1 MPPLHPDTAER
12 DAAPAPA
19 EPAAAARELPL
30 RAYLRRLVWWCMLP
44 VLLLA
49 AALAVTRVRD
59 AQHRHEAEAQ
69 HLAVEVMEQIDDQ
82 LNLRIAALS
91 LLATSPLLEDPARL
105 EAFHRQAQSFH
116 EIFGNDVILTDLQ
129 GQTLMHS
136 GRPLGGALPMP
147 PRPAGRAAVPTA
159 LTTGKPAVGDVVV
172 GNVNPVPLI
181 AIAVPVHRGGRIAG
195 ALLSTTE
202 TRRMQQALDRAA
214 VPPGW
219 SAVVLDSTQRPIARR
234 PDGAASDAALAQPG
248 SGERHVAASKVAPW
262 TVAVTISP
270 QALWAEV
277 GVAAGWLA
285 LATLA
290 ATATGLLAGS
300 WASRGLSRSV
310 ASLADPSPQSEARPV
325 PMQIAEV
332 AQVRRQLLGLAQE
345 REEAVAAMRRSEA
358 TFRAMFEGL
367 PDALVLSDPQ
377 RRIRLVNAAF
387 TAQFGYAAEEVAGR
401 GSELLYADPQDLAV
415 PGGTHFDAGAAAGTH
430 EMRCRRRD
438 GSEYWSESVVLRV
451 VGDDGSLLGLLGVHR
466 DITARRLAE
475 ENLRKSR
482 AQLTTF
488 IRQAPH
494 CIAMLDREMNY
505 LATSQE
511 WNTIYGRGLD
521 DLVGRNHYQ
530 VNPDIPPEWREAHR
544 RGLAGERLAHD
555 AERWVHEDGREDWLR
570 RTIVPWTDEDGEVG
584 GIIISTEDVSQRVAA
599 ERGLRELGERFATVF
614 RTSPAAIAISR
625 MSDARIVDVNPALEE
640 LLGYTREEFLGRT
653 DQEMQLWADADDRQR
668 VLQALRS
675 QGPVRNVELRYRRKS
690 GDFVDIAFSGAR
702 IDLAGV
708 PHFLGMAT
716 DISLQKEASRALARQ
731 QAELEALVA
740 RRTAELEAANA
751 TLAQRAAAIADLYDR
766 APCGYHSLS
775 ADGTVVE
782 VNATELALLGYAR
795 DEFVGHRVT
804 EFMTADSQPLFQ
816 ARFAQLQQ
824 DGRLR
829 DLEYDFV
836 RKDGSILP
844 VLVSADLL
852 HDAEGRVLGAR
863 ATLVDNSERKARE
876 RQIDAMQG
884 ELARRAADAEAATR
898 AKSAFLANMSHE
910 IRTPMNA
917 IIGLTHLMSRD
928 SADTTQR
935 IRLDKI
941 DDAAKHLLQVI
952 DDILDLSK
960 IEAGKLELEDTEFSL
975 DELMSRAFDLV
986 SARAREK
993 GLELVLADDGVPQRL
1008 RGDPTRLLQ
1017 ALANLLSNA
1026 VKFTAQ
1032 GWVRLACECLADE
1045 AGRVLLRFEVRDTGE
1060 GIAPE
1065 RQGRLFDAFEQADS
1079 STTRRHGG
1087 TGLGLALT
1095 RHIAN
1100 LMGGEVGVDSTPG
1113 AGSRFWFTAWLGPAG
1128 PVPGGAAAP
1137 DLRGLRVLVVDDL
1150 DIARDALSDR
1160 LRGWGM
1166 AVDALDGGEQALARV
1181 MAEHHAGR
1189 AYDQMLIDWRMPAL
1203 DGIEMLH
1210 RLRRLLGTDLPASIL
1225 VTDHDDALLAAQA
1238 RAAHF
1243 AAVLVKPIS
1252 ASALLDSLR
1261 QVLQGQASPPAA
1273 QPAAAVGPETQLR
1286 RAHAGQRVL
1295 LAEDNPIN
1303 QEVATELLRA
1313 VGLTVETASDGAEAV
1328 RMAQEHAYALILM
1341 DMQMPRLDGLAATRQ
1356 IRAHLGDSLPII
1368 AMTANAF
1375 GEDRAACLDAGMN
1388 DHVAKPVDPELLY
1401 RTLLR
1406 WLPEPKRSTPPTLK
1420 ERLARVDGFE
1430 VEQALRN
1437 VGGQLP
1443 ALQRVLERFVASYRE
1458 GMPALLAVDA
1468 DGSFT
1473 PWRAASHSLRGA
1485 SATLGA
1491 TAMLARL
1498 EAFERDLDAAP
1509 DPTALVPAAR
1519 RLNED
1524 LIALAGRLAEALAG

>member
-1 MPPLHPDTAER
+1 MPPLRPETSEHG
-12 DAAPAPA
+12 
-19 EPAAAARELPL
+19 AAAAKELPL
-30 RAYLRRLVWWCMLP
+30 RVYLRRLVWWCMLP

-49 AALAVTRVRD
+49 TVLAVTRVRD
-59 AQHRHEAEAQ
+59 AQLRHEAEAQ
-69 HLAVEVMEQIDDQ
+69 RLAVQVMEHIDAE
-82 LNLRIAALS
+82 LTRRIDALG
-91 LLATSPLLEDPARL
+91 LLASSPLLEDTARL
-105 EAFHRQAQSFH
+105 ADFHRQAQSFR
-116 EIFGNDVILTDLQ
+116 ELFGSDLIATDLQ
-129 GQTLMHS
+129 GQMLLHS
-136 GRPLGGALPMP
+136 GRPLGIPLPVL
-147 PRPAGRAAVPTA
+147 PRPAGRAALPTA
-159 LTTGKPAVGDVVV
+159 LATGRPAVGDLVF

-181 AIAVPVHRGGRIAG
+181 AVAVPVRRDGRLVG

-202 TRRMQQALDRAA
+202 TRRIQAALDRAA
-214 VPPGW
+214 VPAGW

-234 PDGAASDAALAQPG
+234 PENAASEAGLTQAGAGDL
-248 SGERHVAASKVAPW
+248 HVAVSKFAPW

-270 QALWAEV
+270 QALWTDA
-277 GVAAGWLA
+277 GLAAGWLV

-290 ATATGLLAGS
+290 AAATGLLAGS
-300 WASRGLSRSV
+300 RASRGLSRSV
-310 ASLADPSPQSEARPV
+310 ASLADPSLPSNAQPAPT
-325 PMQIAEV
+325 QIAEV

-367 PDALVLSDPQ
+367 PDALALTDPQ

-387 TAQFGYAAEEVAGR
+387 TAQFGYAAEEVIGR
-401 GSELLYADPQDLAV
+401 STEFLYADPHDFAALGRTLVGAGV
-415 PGGTHFDAGAAAGTH
+415 GGGGA
-430 EMRCRRRD
+430 ELYEIRYRRRD
-438 GSEYWSESVVLRV
+438 GSEYWAESTRLRV
-451 VGDDGSLLGLLGVHR
+451 IDEDGALLGLLGVHR
-466 DITARRLAE
+466 DISARRLAE

-482 AQLTTF
+482 TQLTTF

-511 WNTIYGRGLD
+511 WVAIYGRGLD

-544 RGLAGERLAHD
+544 RALAGERLAHD
-555 AERWVHEDGREDWLR
+555 TERWVHEDGREDWLR
-570 RTIVPWTDEDGEVG
+570 RTIVPWTDEDGKIG
-584 GIIISTEDVSQRVAA
+584 GIIISTEDVSQRMKA
-599 ERGLRELGERFATVF
+599 ERNLRELGERFETVF
-614 RTSPAAIAISR
+614 RTSPAATAIGR
-625 MSDARIVDVNPALEE
+625 MSDGHFIDVNPALEE
-640 LLGYTREEFLGRT
+640 LLGYARDEFLGRT
-653 DQEMQLWADADDRQR
+653 DEEMQLWADANERQ
-668 VLQALRS
+668 VLLEALRS
-675 QGPVRNVELRYRRKS
+675 QGPVRNLELRCRRKS
-690 GDFVDIAFSGAR
+690 GDVVEVSFSGAR
-702 IDLAGV
+702 IDLAGE
-708 PHFLGMAT
+708 PHFLGMAA
-716 DISLQKEASRALARQ
+716 DISAQKEASRALERHR
-731 QAELEALVA
+731 AELEALVVQ
-740 RRTAELEAANA
+740 RTAQLEAANA
-751 TLAQRAAAIADLYDR
+751 TLAQRTAAMADLYDR
-766 APCGYHSLS
+766 APCGYHTLDP
-775 ADGTVVE
+775 DGRVVE
-782 VNATELALLGYAR
+782 VNATELAMLGYAR
-795 DEFVGHRVT
+795 DEFVGYHIA
-804 EFMTADSQPLFQ
+804 EFLTADSRALLP
-816 ARFAQLQQ
+816 ARFADLQQ
-824 DGRLR
+824 AGRLR
-829 DLEYDFV
+829 DLEYECV

-844 VLVSADLL
+844 VLVNVDLQR
-852 HDAEGRVLGAR
+852 DAEGRVQSSR
-863 ATLVDNSERKARE
+863 AMVMDNSERKARE
-876 RQIDAMQG
+876 RQIEAMQG
-884 ELARRAADAEAATR
+884 ELARRAADAEAANR

-975 DELMSRAFDLV
+975 DDLMSRAFDLV

-993 GLELVLADDGVPQRL
+993 ELELVLAGDCAPQRL
-1008 RGDPTRLLQ
+1008 HGDPTRLLQ

-1032 GWVRLACECLADE
+1032 GWVSLACERLAAE
-1045 AGRVLLRFEVRDTGE
+1045 PGRVLLRFEVRDTGE

-1095 RHIAN
+1095 RHIAK

-1113 AGSRFWFTAWLGPAG
+1113 AGSRFWFTAWLGLA
-1128 PVPGGAAAP
+1128 AAAP
-1137 DLRGLRVLVVDDL
+1137 ADAAAADLRGLRVLVVDDL

-1166 AVDALDGGEQALARV
+1166 EVDTVGGGEQALARV
-1181 MAEHHAGR
+1181 TDEHHAGR
-1189 AYDQMLIDWRMPAL
+1189 ACDLMLIDWHMPAP
-1203 DGIEMLH
+1203 DGIETLH
-1210 RLRRLLGTDLPASIL
+1210 RLRRLLGTGLPASIL
-1225 VTDHDDALLAAQA
+1225 LTDHDDALLAAQA
-1238 RAAHF
+1238 RAAHC

-1252 ASALLDSLR
+1252 ASALLGSLR
-1261 QVLQGQASPPAA
+1261 RVLQGQASPPAA
-1273 QPAAAVGPETQLR
+1273 QPAAAVGPETQLL

-1295 LAEDNPIN
+1295 LAEDNLIN

-1313 VGLTVETASDGAEAV
+1313 VGLTVETANDGAEAV
-1328 RMAQEHAYALILM
+1328 RMAQEHAYALIIM

-1356 IRAHLGDSLPII
+1356 IRERLGDAPPII

-1388 DHVAKPVDPELLY
+1388 DHVAKPVDPEQLY

-1406 WLPEPKRSTPPTLK
+1406 WLPAPDRPSLPTLK
-1420 ERLARVDGFE
+1420 DRLARVDGFE
-1430 VEQALRN
+1430 VDRALRN

-1443 ALQRVLERFVASYRE
+1443 SLQRVLDRFVASYRG
-1458 GMPALLAVDA
+1458 GMPALRVVD
-1468 DGSFT
+1468 DQGSFA
-1473 PWRAASHSLRGA
+1473 PWRAATHSLRGA
-1485 SATLGA
+1485 CATLGA

-1498 EAFERDLDAAP
+1498 EAFERDMDDTP
-1509 DPTALVPAAR
+1509 DLAALVPAAR

-1524 LIALAGRLAEALAG
+1524 LIALVGRLDEALAG